1 MKRSIV
7 LAAALAAS
15 TAFGRGEMPVTIQDV
30 KARHETR
37 LMAQPGV
44 VAVGIG
50 RDPDGNEAI
59 VVSLD
64 RDRPEVRQSVPQAL
78 EGYPVRVQ
86 VIGPVRAR

>member
-1 MKRSIV
+1 VKWAIA
-7 LAAALAAS
+7 LAAALLAG
-15 TAFGRGEMPVTIQDV
+15 TAFGRGEMPATIQDV
-30 KARHETR
+30 KARHASQ

-59 VVSLD
+59 IVSLD
-64 RDRPEVRQSVPQAL
+64 RDRPEVRESVPHTL
-78 EGYPVRVQ
+78 EGYAVRVQ

>member
-1 MKRSIV
+1 V
-7 LAAALAAS
+7 FAAALAAS
-15 TAFGRGEMPVTIQDV
+15 AACGRGDMPASIQEV
-30 KARHETR
+30 KARHESR

-50 RDPDGNEAI
+50 RDPDGKETI

-64 RDRPEVRQSVPQAL
+64 RDRPEVRSNVPQTL

>member
-1 MKRSIV
+1 MPASIQ
-7 LAAALAAS
+7 
-15 TAFGRGEMPVTIQDV
+15 EV
-30 KARHETR
+30 KARHESR

-50 RDPDGNEAI
+50 RDPDGKETI

-64 RDRPEVRQSVPQAL
+64 RDRPEVRSNVPQTL